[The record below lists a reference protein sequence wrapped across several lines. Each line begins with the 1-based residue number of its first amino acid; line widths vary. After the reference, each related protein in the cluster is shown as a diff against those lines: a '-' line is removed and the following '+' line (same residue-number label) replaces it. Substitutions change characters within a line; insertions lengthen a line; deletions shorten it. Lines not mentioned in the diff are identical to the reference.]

1 MNRAFII
8 GSKAL
13 RRYAVSSE
21 VDRLALCFTAPR
33 YLAPLRIANLR
44 TTFPGLGANNKPA
57 VAPATTPV
65 INPENNAFAISQPP
79 LINIPKYKGKVAKPT
94 NLAGASANCK
104 AWVGGLSVTALG
116 GRGEVGVVQSIA
128 Q

>member
-21 VDRLALCFTAPR
+21 VDRLALCLTTPI

-94 NLAGASANCK
+94 NLAGSSANCE
-104 AWVGGLSVTALG
+104 AWVDGLSVTALG
-116 GRGEVGVVQSIA
+116 WRREVGVVQSIA